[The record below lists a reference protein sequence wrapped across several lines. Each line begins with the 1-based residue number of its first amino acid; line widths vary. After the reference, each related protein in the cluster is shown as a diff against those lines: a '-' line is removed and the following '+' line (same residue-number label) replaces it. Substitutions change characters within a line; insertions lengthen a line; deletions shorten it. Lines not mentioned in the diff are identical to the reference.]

1 MHSQSILKQEPR
13 VTTIINSKGDSLIQF
28 KLSDARLVLND
39 LLEKRISDSLIFH
52 YEKLDKSRI
61 FSYKLLESKLIVT
74 ESKLNNSDLMVT
86 KLEKVVVNKDT
97 EINSLNS
104 TIKQQTKEI
113 FKQKTL
119 KIFGFSAAIILP
131 ITAILLI
138 K

>member
-1 MHSQSILKQEPR
+1 LKQEPR

>member
-1 MHSQSILKQEPR
+1 MHSQNILKQEPR
-13 VTTIINSKGDSLIQF
+13 VTTTINSKGDTLIQF

-39 LLEKRISDSLIFH
+39 LLEKRISDSLVFH

-61 FSYKLLESKLIVT
+61 FSYKLMESKLMVT
-74 ESKLNNSDLMVT
+74 ESKLNNTELMVT
-86 KLEKVVVNKDT
+86 NMEKVVVNKDN
-97 EINSLNS
+97 EINLLNS

-119 KIFGFSAAIILP
+119 KIFGFSAAVILP
-131 ITAILLI
+131 ITAILLL